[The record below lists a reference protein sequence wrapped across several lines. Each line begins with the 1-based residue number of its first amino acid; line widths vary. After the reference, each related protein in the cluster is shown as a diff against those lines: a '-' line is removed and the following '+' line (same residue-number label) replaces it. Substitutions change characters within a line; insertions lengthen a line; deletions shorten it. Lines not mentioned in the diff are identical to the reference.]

1 MTKLRF
7 IPELLKNAGHWLAVV
22 CLLAVAMQVSAQC
35 SPDVTQPVA
44 VCKEAVV
51 LALSATGDVVLPAS
65 SLDDGSY
72 DECCLNSSTAFKA
85 RRLEDGPCDQDN
97 LPDDFTTSVTFCCA
111 DLNSEIYVELQ
122 VTDCAGNS
130 NTCLVTVTLEDKV
143 KPACVAPANVTIA
156 CDNYD
161 TSLAAYGAATTSD
174 NCCVQGVTES
184 QNTSGLN
191 SNCNNGDIL
200 RKFTVTDCSGNTSQ
214 CSQTVTVTN
223 DNTLFA
229 LRFPNDQYLP
239 SVSPTGTYGEPTFQ
253 VPGCGLPAASY
264 TDVIFPIVEDSII
277 KIVRTWTV
285 INWCTYDPVLP
296 VVTVPNPEPVAGDYN
311 PSNFPGAVLA
321 PAGNAA
327 PWAPSFV
334 KVNSTDAAPTDF
346 STFFSVTSNGYRY
359 EQYIYIDSAF
369 AGIKGLV
376 YLDEDLNCLPGA
388 TESALASWKVKAVD
402 QADGSTYETFTDN
415 QGIYY
420 LLLDNG
426 VTYDVS
432 LDVPFNYH
440 PSCPT
445 TYSFTVMGDSLG
457 IQDIAVVLDGRCPTL
472 SVDISAP
479 FLRRCFPNNYQV
491 QACNLG
497 TELQEDAYVVVELDN
512 YLSFNSSTVASTALG
527 NNTYS
532 FAVGDLA
539 PGECRLFKVNCT
551 LTCTAPLGTTHC
563 SEAHIFPDTLC
574 GNPDWSGAIVQ
585 VDGYCDGDSVR
596 MEIKNIGTGDM
607 IETLNF
613 IVVEDVI
620 MRPEASGTFQLDT
633 GEALEFALPANG
645 ATWRLEAE
653 QESNYP
659 WKGFSAKAIE
669 GCGGV
674 NMNGLVNMFPL
685 NTPNPFESID
695 CQQNVGSYD
704 PNDKQGFPTGYGDN
718 HYIKPNVDI
727 DYRIRFQNTGT
738 DTAFTVVVLDTLSEH
753 LDIASVRPGASSHPY
768 SFSVLDGGILQFR
781 FDHILLP
788 DSNVNEVASH
798 GFLRF
803 SVAQKAD
810 LPDNTL
816 IENTGAI
823 YFDFNDAVITNTTT
837 HLVGRNFIEEVSGVK
852 EGQVVASAWVYPNP
866 ALDYVVFKMPAGF
879 VSGVLELTN
888 ATGQVVRSESISQL
902 NYRLERGNLP
912 GGMYHYSILS
922 TDGVRFTGALTLMQ
936 SEF

>member
-1 MTKLRF
+1 MIKLRF

-22 CLLAVAMQVSAQC
+22 CLLAVAAQVSAQC
-35 SPDVTQPVA
+35 SPDITQPVA
-44 VCKEAVV
+44 VCKEA
-51 LALSATGDVVLPAS
+51 LNISLNSAGEAS
-65 SLDDGSY
+65 ITAAIIDEGSY
-72 DECCLNSSTAFKA
+72 DDCCLNASEGLLIRRAGSTIY
-85 RRLEDGPCDQDN
+85 LTEVN
-97 LPDDFTTSVTFCCA
+97 LNCSDINTPVDIT
-111 DLNSEIYVELQ
+111 LQ

-130 NTCLVTVTLEDKV
+130 NTCLTTITLKDALA
-143 KPACVAPANVTIA
+143 PTCVAPADVTLT
-156 CDNYD
+156 CDQFNAD
-161 TSLAAYGAATTSD
+161 LLVYGAVTSED
-174 NCCVQGVTES
+174 NCCVGDVIENRTE
-184 QNTSGLN
+184 NGLP
-191 SNCNNGDIL
+191 CGTL
-200 RKFTVTDCSGNTSQ
+200 YQRKFKVTDCHGNFSQCTQSITVLANHNYTLNLPPDIWLTSGNIEEAYWPPVYSGTP
-214 CSQTVTVTN
+214 CSSISMGYS
-223 DNTLFA
+223 DEL
-229 LRFPNDQYLP
+229 
-239 SVSPTGTYGEPTFQ
+239 
-253 VPGCGLPAASY
+253 VPIL
-264 TDVIFPIVEDSII
+264 EDSIL
-277 KIVRTWTV
+277 KIVRTWAM
-285 INWCTYDPVLP
+285 IDWCNVSTVLP
-296 VVTVPNPEPVAGDYN
+296 EIEIPNPEPASGAYD
-311 PSNFPGAVLA
+311 PANFVGPIVSAQGTASEIL
-321 PAGNAA
+321 
-327 PWAPSFV
+327 
-334 KVNSTDAAPTDF
+334 VNGTDILPTNYA
-346 STFFSVTSNGYRY
+346 TFFNPDHNLYHY
-359 EQYIYIDSAF
+359 NQYIYMDSIFSVVRGAVF
-369 AGIKGLV
+369 A
-376 YLDEDLNCLPGA
+376 DANEDCLKNSGELPWTA
-388 TESALASWKVKAVD
+388 WKVKVVNQVTGVVYEAVTND
-402 QADGSTYETFTDN
+402 TG
-415 QGIYY
+415 YY
-420 LLLDNG
+420 QVILPGGGNYH
-426 VTYDVS
+426 VF
-432 LDVPFNYH
+432 LDVPFNYVQF
-440 PSCPT
+440 CPAS
-445 TYSFTVMGDSLG
+445 YSLNINTGTM
-457 IQDIAVVLDGRCPTL
+457 ITQDIPVVLNDQCPILT
-472 SVDISAP
+472 VDISAP

-497 TELQEDAYVVVELDN
+497 TEPQEDAYVVVDLDP
-512 YLSFNSSTVASTALG
+512 YMTLNSSTTASTSLG
-527 NNTYS
+527 NNQYS

-539 PGECRLFKVNCT
+539 PGECRLFNINFT
-551 LTCTAPLGTTHC
+551 LACTAPVGATHC

-596 MEIKNIGTGDM
+596 MEIQNIGTGNM

-620 MRPEASGTFQLDT
+620 MRTDASGTFKLNT
-633 GEALEFALPANG
+633 GETLGFALPANG

-659 WKGFSAKAIE
+659 WKGFSARAIE

-695 CQQNVGSYD
+695 CQPNVGSYD

-768 SFSVLDGGILQFR
+768 SFSVLDGGVLHFR

-852 EGQVVASAWVYPNP
+852 DGQVVASALVYPNP
-866 ALDYVVFKMPAGF
+866 ALDVVVFKMPTGF
-879 VSGVLELTN
+879 ATGVLELTN
-888 ATGQVVRSESISQL
+888 AMGQLVRSETIFQQHF
-902 NYRLERGNLP
+902 RLERRNLP
-912 GGMYHYSILS
+912 GGVYQYSILGA
-922 TDGVRFTGALTLMQ
+922 DGVRFAGKVTFG
-936 SEF
+936 SRY